1 MQLSWGEQEE
11 KELPTGRLSGICGFH
26 LPVHW
31 ACVRNFSKGVNNV
44 ACYDIWQSSKRRQ
57 QWA

>member
-1 MQLSWGEQEE
+1 MEF
-11 KELPTGRLSGICGFH
+11 GFH

-44 ACYDIWQSSKRRQ
+44 ACYDIWQSSKHRQ